1 MRGHLL
7 LTNCIQDEVTRPN
20 IELALKEDKLLWLDL
35 QDTDDETL
43 ALLREVF
50 KLHPLAIEDAK
61 EFHQR
66 PKVEDYDDFV
76 SLVVY
81 GARGL
86 DEPLTE
92 VHCFYAEHFLV
103 SVHRDEMPAIAD
115 ACHTLGRLPTDRR
128 LVALYR
134 LLDTLVDTMFPY
146 LAAMDDRIDD
156 LQDQIF
162 ESPKEEQL
170 AAVFALKRQVVDM
183 RKMVTPQRD
192 MVASML
198 TQVIPIPGM
207 TAESERYVRD
217 LYDHLIRIS
226 DLVDSLPRPAQR
238 LARRVHVDGVQPAQ
252 RRDEAADDHRH
263 RVPAAVVPDRVLR
276 PELRLAGDSV
286 GFPGRLPCPGH
297 RHRSPRG
304 RRPGHAVPH
313 PGLDGQ
319 GQKILKTF
327 MTERAE
333 VRALAARGS
342 PLGPGRIGTA
352 SLACGS
358 SIPAAEGAVRD
369 GVVTGSRCRAS
380 AA

>member
-7 LTNCIQDEVTRPN
+7 LTNCIQDDVTRPN

-35 QDTDDETL
+35 QDTGDETL
-43 ALLREVF
+43 ALLRDVF
-50 KLHPLAIEDAK
+50 KLHPLAVEDVK
-61 EFHQR
+61 EFGQR

-76 SLVVY
+76 AMVVY

-156 LQDQIF
+156 LQDEIF
-162 ESPKEEQL
+162 ENPKEAQL
-170 AAVFALKRQVVDM
+170 AALFSLKRQVVDM
-183 RKMVTPQRD
+183 RKMITPQRD

-226 DLVDSLPRPAQR
+226 DLVDSLRDLLSGSLDAYMSMVSNR
-238 LARRVHVDGVQPAQ
+238 LNDVMKQLTIIATVFLPLSFLTGFFGQNFAWMVTRMGSLGAF
-252 RRDEAADDHRH
+252 
-263 RVPAAVVPDRVLR
+263 
-276 PELRLAGDSV
+276 LA
-286 GFPGRLPCPGH
+286 
-297 RHRSPRG
+297 
-304 RRPGHAVPH
+304 
-313 PGLDGQ
+313 
-319 GQKILKTF
+319 
-327 MTERAE
+327 
-333 VRALAARGS
+333 
-342 PLGPGRIGTA
+342 LGIGTEV
-352 SLACGS
+352 LAV
-358 SIPAAEGAVRD
+358 AAL
-369 GVVTGSRCRAS
+369 VTLFRTRGWMGGKKRS
-380 AA
+380 